1 MPFRPRDSKSKD
13 PGLRLAG
20 DNLTDQQV
28 LDYLR
33 TNPDFFSSTPR
44 LSRNSAFPTSPARRS
59 L

>member
-28 LDYLR
+28 LDYLGL
-33 TNPDFFSSTPR
+33 TQIFFSSTPR
-44 LSRNSAFPTSPARRS
+44 LSRNSAFPTSPARPS